1 MTFKERFLRN
11 DCNMDTIDDW
21 VAFWHDGAKDGQG
34 LQEFLGLADKEYGA
48 WLREGLEGL
57 AKAIQKDARTQYKT
71 VYLTWNELS
80 EQLQDLAR
88 QRMGME
94 CSIFLGRLDYYYWR
108 MKIEFPFPV
117 DAALSAKICERLELQ
132 GVEPDHF
139 VEDDVVEEEHLLR
152 LLEQL
157 TGYEVSSSHADD
169 DGVWIICKEYRAS
182 SQEYADRLISNCEK
196 RLRMEIR
203 NRHYPLVNPDTACH
217 QLFGFKEA
225 LKMLGILP
233 EGKCSVRPDHFANI
247 KPRLTQSEES
257 DVSANLPSAETVQKA
272 LQCLSDNGIEADETE
287 TVLQALG
294 YILFDAEIL

>member
-11 DCNMDTIDDW
+11 DCNMDTISDW
-21 VAFWHDGAKDGQG
+21 VEHWRSGAANGSS
-34 LQEFLGLADKEYGA
+34 LQEFLGLTDEEYGE
-48 WLREGLEGL
+48 WLGGGVEGL
-57 AKAIQKDARTQYKT
+57 AKAIQADTQAQYKAL
-71 VYLTWNELS
+71 YLTWDEL
-80 EQLQDLAR
+80 EDQLQDIVWQLLDPGYR
-88 QRMGME
+88 I
-94 CSIFLGRLDYYYWR
+94 SISRLEFYYWEMR
-108 MKIEFPFPV
+108 IEPPSNMSEP
-117 DAALSAKICERLELQ
+117 LSAELCERLDLH
-132 GVEPDHF
+132 GVDENHF
-139 VEDDVVEEEHLLR
+139 MDSDTVYNDQMLC
-152 LLEQL
+152 LLEKL
-157 TGYEVSSSHADD
+157 TGHEVLSSHADEH
-169 DGVWIICKEYRAS
+169 GVWIICKEYRAS

-196 RLRMEIR
+196 RLRMEIH

-247 KPRLTQSEES
+247 KTRLVQSEKS
-257 DVSANLPSAETVQKA
+257 DRDTNLPSAEAVQKA